1 VITAEVWHMLGILDR
16 LFFYQCACCDKT
28 VPFGSFALVIDTM
41 RQSGIQNISVVTEPL
56 EDTPH

>member
-1 VITAEVWHMLGILDR
+1 LGAKVHAQMRNPQSDPIYLR
-16 LFFYQCACCDKT
+16 CDKT
-28 VPFGSFALVIDTM
+28 VPFGSFALVVDTM

>member
-1 VITAEVWHMLGILDR
+1 MHNPQGDAVYLR
-16 LFFYQCACCDKT
+16 CDKT
-28 VPFGSFALVIDTM
+28 VPFGSFALVVDTM